1 MHQAFVGANASGTR
15 RIPEYQATE
24 YRAADQIRT
33 RGRMPQVDEAS
44 SSTPLAEMRLASKVL
59 SNFPVIKQM
68 NLDRSRSHRPP
79 GEDVSVIPPGLRMR
93 YSPGLLSGF
102 PGPERKI
109 RDRSRSAPSLG
120 WNYSLSAQ
128 QSLPRKQPH

>member
-24 YRAADQIRT
+24 YRAADQICT

-102 PGPERKI
+102 PGPE
-109 RDRSRSAPSLG
+109 
-120 WNYSLSAQ
+120 
-128 QSLPRKQPH
+128 